1 MEEVSKI
8 LSVYSTSY
16 ETWRWFTTA
25 LISVKM
31 MFYNYSFFYCVLY
44 IELMTSN
51 PSGEPETTPVFCSG
65 SCCSVFYVLHLYT
78 VD

>member
-1 MEEVSKI
+1 MI

-16 ETWRWFTTA
+16 ETWPLVYYCIDFNKNDV
-25 LISVKM
+25 LQLQ
-31 MFYNYSFFYCVLY
+31 FFYCVLN
-44 IELMTSN
+44 IKLMISN

-65 SCCSVFYVLHLYT
+65 SFCSVFYVLHLYT